1 MSLLFYVPRGGA
13 PRGDTE
19 GQRVA
24 LTFTDEQDEL
34 RAAVRGFLADKSPTG
49 EVRRW
54 IETDEGHDPALWR
67 RMAAEYAKV
76 CEQFGRPIGSF
87 QAIKHKCADMLLG
100 VEGSRAAVYHAAGAA
115 ADHLAGATDGELEIA
130 AALAAGYVSAAYV
143 HAAKETIQIHGEI
156 GYTWE
161 HDAHLYLKRATS
173 SELLLG
179 TSGAHRARLV
189 GLVGIGGGAA

>member
-1 MSLLFYVPRGGA
+1 VGRRA
-13 PRGDTE
+13 ADTE

-34 RAAVRGFLADKSPTG
+34 HAAVRGFLADKSPTG
-49 EVRRW
+49 DVRRW
-54 IETDEGHDPALWR
+54 IETDEGPPSTR
-67 RMAAEYAKV
+67 RSVSSSAA
-76 CEQFGRPIGSF
+76 PIGSF
-87 QAIKHKCADMLLG
+87 QAIKHKCADMLLE

-115 ADHLAGATDGELEIA
+115 ADHLAGATDGELAIA

-143 HAAKETIQIHGEI
+143 HAAKETIQIHGGI

-179 TSGAHRARLV
+179 TSGAHRARLA
-189 GLVGIGGGAA
+189 GMVGIGGGAA